1 MPEVPKVDRLILK
14 VLQALPVFSSLRIYI
29 DYIYRRN
36 NHKNTNF
43 VGFIMQKLNL
53 PEYSF
58 RIKTMN
64 EKSFIFD
71 ALRKKYVRLTKEE
84 WVRQNFVQ
92 FLITE
97 KKYSVSLINIEAG
110 VKVNNNAQRADLVVF
125 DRCGNPAL
133 VAEFKAPE
141 IKISQQTFDQIVRYN
156 MQLKVKYLI
165 VSNGMDHYCCRIN
178 YADNSYAF
186 LTEIPDFTIVLETY

>member
-1 MPEVPKVDRLILK
+1 MG
-14 VLQALPVFSSLRIYI
+14 QLPNYI
-29 DYIYRRN
+29 DYLYGRI

-58 RIKTMN
+58 RIKTEN
-64 EKSFIFD
+64 EKTFIFD
-71 ALRKKYVRLTKEE
+71 ALRKKYVRLTQEE

-92 FLITE
+92 FLIAE
-97 KKYSVSLINIEAG
+97 KKYSVALINIEAG

-133 VAEFKAPE
+133 IAEFKAPE
-141 IKISQQTFDQIVRYN
+141 VKICQQTFDQIVRYN

-165 VSNGMDHYCCRIN
+165 VSNGLNHYCCKIN
-178 YADNSYAF
+178 YTDNSYAF
-186 LTEIPDFTIVLETY
+186 LAEIPDFTMVLETC